1 MVSKT
6 TSGLALGSGRLLSAD
21 DSVRS
26 DWGRLARY
34 LNTHGM
40 SVDLTQPVRQ
50 FAGGLANRNFLLVV
64 NGEPSVLRRPPDGDL
79 PPGAHDMAREHRILS
94 RLPNAL
100 PFVPKGLHYCDDRSI
115 IGVPF

>member
-1 MVSKT
+1 MEVLLDAVFSFREFSIVGQWWCGVEPDMVSKT

-34 LNTHGM
+34 LNAHGM

-79 PPGAHDMAREHRILS
+79 PPGAHDM
-94 RLPNAL
+94 
-100 PFVPKGLHYCDDRSI
+100 
-115 IGVPF
+115 